1 MGGDGHAVFSS
12 LNVEK
17 LADMKG
23 FAPSVTIP
31 LGADNLTIYTRRL
44 EA

>member
-1 MGGDGHAVFSS
+1 GGDGHAVFNS

-17 LADMKG
+17 LGDMKG
-23 FAPSVTIP
+23 FATSVTIP
-31 LGADNLTIYTRRL
+31 LGSDNLTIYTRRL